1 MRRFYLL
8 LIVCFVYFNSAYAL
22 DVSDQDAIREIIT
35 HYAKAWND
43 HEGKGFGD
51 GFAED
56 ADFVNIFGM
65 HFSGKAEI
73 EVRHIKILQA
83 FLKDSKMTILN
94 TKLREVQPGLVIAIV
109 KWRVDGFRQP
119 GFDVRLP
126 GVTREGIFTHVFL
139 LRDSQW
145 EIVASQNTLIPE
157 NL

>member
-1 MRRFYLL
+1 MRSFHALL
-8 LIVCFVYFNSAYAL
+8 CICFVYLNSVFAL
-22 DVSDQDAIREIIT
+22 ETADQTVIQEIIT
-35 HYAKAWND
+35 NYAKAWND
-43 HEGKGFGD
+43 QAGKGFGD

-83 FLKDSKMTILN
+83 FLKDSKMTILSA
-94 TKLREVQPGLVIAIV
+94 KLREVQPGLVIALV
-109 KWRVDGFRQP
+109 KWKVDGFRQP
-119 GFDVRLP
+119 GSDMRLP
-126 GVTREGIFTHVFL
+126 GVTREGIFTQVFL
-139 LRDSQW
+139 LRDHQW